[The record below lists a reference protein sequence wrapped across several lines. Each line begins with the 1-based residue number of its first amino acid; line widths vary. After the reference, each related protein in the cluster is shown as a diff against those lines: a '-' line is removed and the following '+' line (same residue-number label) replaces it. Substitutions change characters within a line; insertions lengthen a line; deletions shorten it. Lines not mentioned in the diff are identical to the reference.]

1 MSDAPQQTD
10 PDLHAIFGIGEGE
23 APPREPIIE
32 VERFASPSSEV
43 ANDPLAGLGAP
54 PDVSVE
60 TDPEAA
66 TPLVADPV
74 VEVTRSFDPD
84 LAEETAPRL
93 REVPAESAPAPQAD
107 NAPEEWTGI
116 TRPSRSGSS
125 QRFLTDVVVE
135 MGLASRAQVEE
146 ALETSRSLGTTPE
159 RVLIEKGAL
168 TQDGLARAL
177 AERYGLDHL
186 DLGVFSVD
194 MGAANLV
201 TTTTAKRYQ
210 AVPVAFA
217 DKRTLLVAM
226 ADPANVLAVDDIA
239 IMTGYEIRVAVAP
252 PDDIAALVLRLDRLE
267 DVVGEGSVVE
277 EAEDEADPVALHET
291 SDDAPVVKLVNQIVA
306 QAVERGASDIHLAP
320 DGRELR
326 VRFRVDGVLLDVT
339 TIPRRMAPGAI
350 SRIKIMAEL
359 NIAEKRLPQDG
370 RVGLVIDGRHVDL
383 RVVTLP
389 SVLGESIVMRVLD
402 KASVVV
408 KLDKLGMAEAERER
422 FERACHETH
431 GAVLVTGPTG
441 SGKSTTLYAA
451 LMMLNTP
458 EKNIITVEDPVEY
471 EMTGLTQVQVANKV
485 GLTFAAGLRAM
496 VRADP
501 DVIMVGEIRDRE
513 TAQIAVES
521 ALTGHL
527 VLSTLHT
534 NDAPSAITRLTEMGI
549 EPFLVASALDCV
561 VAQRLARMLCT
572 SCKRRTIITAK
583 TLQANGYKARVE
595 LEAYEPV
602 GCRRCGGSGYRGRL
616 GLYEVMTM
624 SPEIQAMALERAPA
638 EAIREVATRQGMSG
652 LRDDGLEKVKQGRT
666 SMAEIARVLGSG

>member
-1 MSDAPQQTD
+1 MSDAPQKTD
-10 PDLHAIFGIGEGE
+10 PDLHAIFGIGESDP
-23 APPREPIIE
+23 ASRDPIIE
-32 VERFASPSSEV
+32 VERV
-43 ANDPLAGLGAP
+43 AP
-54 PDVSVE
+54 PNADFAREPSVSLGDSE
-60 TDPEAA
+60 
-66 TPLVADPV
+66 PV
-74 VEVTRSFDPD
+74 VEVTRAYEPEIEADPP
-84 LAEETAPRL
+84 AL
-93 REVPAESAPAPQAD
+93 RAAPAEGGAAEPEPDAG
-107 NAPEEWTGI
+107 NEEWTGI
-116 TRPSRSGSS
+116 TRPTRRGSS
-125 QRFLTDVVVE
+125 QRFLTDVIVE
-135 MGLASRAQVEE
+135 MGLASREQVEE
-146 ALETSRSLGTTPE
+146 ALENSRSLGTTPE

-186 DLGVFSVD
+186 DLGVFAVD

-210 AVPVAFA
+210 AVPVAFT

-252 PDDIAALVLRLDRLE
+252 PDDIAALVSRLDRLE
-267 DVVGEGSVVE
+267 DVVGQESIVE
-277 EAEDEADPVALHET
+277 EADEEGDVLALHET

-339 TIPRRMAPGAI
+339 TIPRRMAAGAI
-350 SRIKIMAEL
+350 SRIKIMSEL

-402 KASVVV
+402 KASIVV
-408 KLDKLGMAEAERER
+408 KLEKLGMADTERER
-422 FERACHETH
+422 FERACQETH

-471 EMTGLTQVQVANKV
+471 EMAGLTQVQVANKV

-572 SCKRRTIITAK
+572 SCKRRTIISAK
-583 TLQANGYKARVE
+583 TMQANGYKARVD

-602 GCRRCGGSGYRGRL
+602 GCRRCGGSGYRGRV
-616 GLYEVMTM
+616 GMYEVMTVT
-624 SPEIQAMALERAPA
+624 PEIQTLALERAPA
-638 EAIREVATRQGMSG
+638 EALRDLAVSQGMSR

-666 SMAEIARVLGSG
+666 SIAEVARVLGST